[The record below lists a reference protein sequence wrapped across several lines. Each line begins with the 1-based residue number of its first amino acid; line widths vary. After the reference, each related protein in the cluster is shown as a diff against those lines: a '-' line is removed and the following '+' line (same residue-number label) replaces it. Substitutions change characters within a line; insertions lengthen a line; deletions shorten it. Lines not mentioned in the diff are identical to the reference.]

1 MSYENFI
8 RLAKRVVHFCCLMEF
23 TKMHIILRKHYRS
36 VSTCAGYIHDLGSLN
51 QQSSQLTILSTLDC

>member
-8 RLAKRVVHFCCLMEF
+8 RLAKKVIHFCCVMEF

-36 VSTCAGYIHDLGSLN
+36 LSTRVEYTCNLGNLT
-51 QQSSQLTILSTLDC
+51 QQKLTLTILSTLDC

>member
-8 RLAKRVVHFCCLMEF
+8 RLAKKVIHFCCVMEF

-36 VSTCAGYIHDLGSLN
+36 LSTCAEYTCNLGNLT
-51 QQSSQLTILSTLDC
+51 QQKLTLTILSTLDC